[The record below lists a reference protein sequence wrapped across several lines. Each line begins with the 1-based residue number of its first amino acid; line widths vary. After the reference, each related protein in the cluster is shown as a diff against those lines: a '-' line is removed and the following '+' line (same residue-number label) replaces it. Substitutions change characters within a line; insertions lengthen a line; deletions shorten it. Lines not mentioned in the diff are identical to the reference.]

1 MASSNKRI
9 IVLNEKYGTRY
20 IEANTPEQKGI
31 AACRILRERI
41 SNKWYDE
48 HEAEMAQ
55 MVLDLTD
62 VQKRH
67 ERAWSFLSKRNGYE
81 YEGIEIVP
89 LVTFLE
95 EEGCIP

>member
-1 MASSNKRI
+1 MTSSNKHI
-9 IVLNEKYGTRY
+9 IVLKEKYGERY
-20 IEANTPEQKGI
+20 IEANTPEQRGI

-41 SNKWYDE
+41 ANKWYNE

-62 VQKRH
+62 VEKRY

-81 YEGIEIVP
+81 YEGIEIVS
-89 LVTFLE
+89 LE
-95 EEGCIP
+95 TASGE

>member
-1 MASSNKRI
+1 MTSSNKRI
-9 IVLNEKYGTRY
+9 IVLKEKYGERY

-41 SNKWYDE
+41 ANKWYNE

-62 VQKRH
+62 VEKRYAL
-67 ERAWSFLSKRNGYE
+67 AWSFLSKRNGYE
-81 YEGIEIVP
+81 YEGIEIVS
-89 LVTFLE
+89 LE
-95 EEGCIP
+95 TASGE